1 MVSSTSKEDA
11 IEGIVL
17 GVEGIPGDHSVVV
30 EPACPVTRVA
40 GPLLVISWVTQE
52 INRVLTILESPH
64 WG

>member
-1 MVSSTSKEDA
+1 MVFFTPEEDT

-17 GVEGIPGDHSVVV
+17 DVERIPGDHSVVV
-30 EPACPVTRVA
+30 ESACPVTRVA
-40 GPLLVISWVTQE
+40 GPLSVLVLVTQE

>member
-11 IEGIVL
+11 IEGMVL
-17 GVEGIPGDHSVVV
+17 DIEGIAGNHSIMV
-30 EPACPVTRVA
+30 EPARPVTRVA
-40 GPLLVISWVTQE
+40 GPLSALALVTQE